1 MAVLSVNCNYGSIMK
16 GIQMQGH
23 DGDAGMPI
31 EDFLNCIGKTIQL
44 KKVNDLEWTFSIRDN
59 IMLRGKL
66 KVTISLLEK
75 IEITFRNPDGYG
87 VIELNQGKIVN
98 ISYKGILESKIKE
111 KLTQCSPILVDTI
124 KEKTRF

>member
-1 MAVLSVNCNYGSIMK
+1 MRGR
-16 GIQMQGH
+16 

-44 KKVNDLEWTFSIRDN
+44 KKVNEVEWTLSIRDN

-66 KVTISLLEK
+66 KVTIYLLEK
-75 IEITFRNPDGYG
+75 IEITFRNPNGYG

-124 KEKTRF
+124 KEKTCF

>member
-1 MAVLSVNCNYGSIMK
+1 
-16 GIQMQGH
+16 
-23 DGDAGMPI
+23 MPI
-31 EDFLNCIGKTIQL
+31 EDFLNCTGKTIQL
-44 KKVNDLEWTFSIRDN
+44 KKVNEVEWTLSIRDN

-66 KVTISLLEK
+66 KVIIYLLEK
-75 IEITFRNPDGYG
+75 IEITFRNPNGYE

-124 KEKTRF
+124 KEKTCF